1 MIGSNEL
8 RKVQETLEYFANLVR
23 SQVNKP
29 ELEFE
34 RLLDGYFETRRTL
47 AQQFSLLS
55 QEFLLKGDTVLA
67 STLPRIEGRM
77 RELFGVRIPEQYLV
91 VGGYKGI
98 HPILLEY
105 LSQHVGKP
113 VRSSKLRVLTG
124 DQTHTERRVRDLR
137 DLGFAVEWKKTSGED
152 QYELQH
158 TEPDLDKAARSH
170 VRRNI
175 VKDKSLDQ
183 RRKDEL
189 LAIVDALHS

>member
-8 RKVQETLEYFANLVR
+8 RKVRETLEYFAELVR
-23 SQVNKP
+23 SQANKP

-55 QEFLLKGDTVLA
+55 HEYLLKGDTILA
-67 STLPRIEGRM
+67 STLSRVETRM
-77 RELFGVRIPEQYLV
+77 GELFGGRIPERYLV

-105 LSQHVGKP
+105 LSQHVGEP
-113 VRSSKLRVLTG
+113 VRSSKLRVLTS

-137 DLGFAVEWKKTSGED
+137 DLGFAVEWKKSAGED
-152 QYELQH
+152 QYELRH
-158 TEPDLDKAARSH
+158 LEPDLDKAARLH

-183 RRKDEL
+183 RQKDEL

>member
-8 RKVQETLEYFANLVR
+8 RKVQETLEYFADLVS
-23 SQVNKP
+23 SQTNKP

-47 AQQFSLLS
+47 AQQFSSLS
-55 QEFLLKGDTVLA
+55 HELLLKGDTVLA
-67 STLPRIEGRM
+67 STLSRIEARM
-77 RELFGVRIPEQYLV
+77 RELFGGKIPEQYLV

-98 HPILLEY
+98 HPILVEY
-105 LSQHVGKP
+105 LSQHVGEP

-152 QYELQH
+152 QYELRH
-158 TEPDLDKAARSH
+158 LEPDLDKAARLH
-170 VRRNI
+170 VRRNV

-183 RRKDEL
+183 RQRDEL
-189 LAIVDALHS
+189 LTIVDASHF